1 MVPHVWP
8 MMIAAIAV
16 VIFVSALV
24 SYRRRSAIQQFA
36 FEHGFEYRKSGT
48 ADLLGVKEASFYN
61 RYNFYRNI
69 VSGTFW
75 AGTLGEAGSVREA
88 GGPAAPIP
96 FIYFEQ
102 STNRYNDRQVI
113 ESFVRFQV
121 PEKHAGISTNF
132 TPFEKMYYSTER
144 LDNNIFVWEEGKC
157 CPAEAIGDFLRS
169 AYFACRGLI
178 EW

>member
-1 MVPHVWP
+1 MVPHIWP
-8 MMIAAIAV
+8 IMIAAIAV
-16 VIFVSALV
+16 VIFVAAFA

-61 RYNFYRNI
+61 QYNFYYNI

-75 AGTLGEAGSVREA
+75 AGTLREA
-88 GGPAAPIP
+88 DSGLEPGGPAAPIP

-102 STNRYNDRQVI
+102 STNRHNDRQVI

-121 PEKHAGISTNF
+121 PEKPAGISTDF

-144 LDNNIFVWEEGKC
+144 LDDKIFVWEQDKC
-157 CPAEAIGDFLRS
+157 CPADAIGDFLRL